1 MPQDDNDNDDDDDD
15 AVVSQSRSWGQLL
28 RREKDASASF
38 VQLFS
43 VCFGI
48 QFHSFMRLI
57 EFGTTQRESWQRL
70 RAKAKGCRCLPE

>member
-1 MPQDDNDNDDDDDD
+1 MPRDDDDDDDDD
-15 AVVSQSRSWGQLL
+15 AVVSQSRSRSRGMRTGGSCL
-28 RREKDASASF
+28 EEDASASF

-57 EFGTTQRESWQRL
+57 EFGTTQRESLAASPAWP
-70 RAKAKGCRCLPE
+70 KGCR